1 MQSDPLAVTLM
12 VVQAL
17 ESLEVPYLITGSMA
31 GALHGVARATMDAD
45 IVADLRLEHSEPLV
59 CELGEDFYVDLQA
72 VREAIRR
79 RSSFNAIHLDSAFK
93 VDIFVCGNRPFDR
106 AELERRTL
114 HEISPAPARS
124 AYFATPEDL
133 VLAKLEWYRQG
144 GESPD
149 PQWHDVVGVL
159 KVQGDALDRTYL
171 QRWADELGV
180 ADLLQRAHQE
190 AEG

>member
-1 MQSDPLAVTLM
+1 VQPDPLAVTLM

-59 CELGEDFYVDLQA
+59 RELGESFYVDLQA
-72 VREAIRR
+72 VREAVRR
-79 RSSFNAIHLDSAFK
+79 RSSFNAIHSDSAFK
-93 VDIFVCGNRPFDR
+93 VDIFVCRDRPFDR
-106 AELERRTL
+106 VQLQRRTL
-114 HEISPAPARS
+114 HEISPEPARS
-124 AYFATPEDL
+124 AYFVTAEDL

-144 GESPD
+144 GESSD
-149 PQWHDVVGVL
+149 RQWRDVLGVL
-159 KVQGDALDRTYL
+159 KVQGDALDQQYL

-180 ADLLQRAHQE
+180 ADLLERAHQE
-190 AEG
+190 AAG